1 MERSSG
7 IGARLWLSLLEPVD
21 DGAPVLGFGV
31 VEGGVVR
38 AGREDEQIGAASA
51 ASDEFVRH
59 VHLEEAIVVALDNE
73 DGESAAAEGF
83 AS

>member
-1 MERSSG
+1 MERRSG

-21 DGAPVLGFGV
+21 DWVPVFGLRII
-31 VEGGVVR
+31 EGGVVR
-38 AGREDEQIGAASA
+38 AGGEDEQVGAASA
-51 ASDEFVRH
+51 AGDEFVRH